1 MPLPIF
7 HISCFQEFV
16 DEIEKAFVGNLL
28 PKQAQED
35 SVVNGIER
43 SHNSI
48 PYSTTHMKRAE
59 QRLKSLTPLIHCSVV
74 ALR

>member
-35 SVVNGIER
+35 SVVDGVEVAFEI
-43 SHNSI
+43 
-48 PYSTTHMKRAE
+48 
-59 QRLKSLTPLIHCSVV
+59 SLDGPGGSS
-74 ALR
+74 AS